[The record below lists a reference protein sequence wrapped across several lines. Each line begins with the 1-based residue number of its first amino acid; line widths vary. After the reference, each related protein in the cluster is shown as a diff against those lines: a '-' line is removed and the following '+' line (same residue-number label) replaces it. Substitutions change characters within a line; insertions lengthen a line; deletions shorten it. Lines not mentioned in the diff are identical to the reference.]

1 MMSNIML
8 RVIRGVFIGIAL
20 ILLVAWTVIPAYW
33 PIKTAFSRP
42 EDAWNW
48 IPGSLTLQNF
58 ISLAAPTVEEYFKG
72 HGIRAAIPIPISLAI
87 RNSLIVSITSSL
99 ISVAIGFLAGYALA
113 RFHYRFKNML
123 EGLIVFSYTFPVFII
138 VIPLLMIYR
147 ILGLYNTLVGLMI
160 AHLAYTVPVSTLL
173 IRSYLLNIPRELED
187 AALVDGA
194 TRIQALLRVV
204 LPVSLPAI
212 ATAFIFAFTL
222 SWGDL
227 LFSITLISSPDI
239 YTVPIVIQFF
249 LWGGEIVDPGGLAAL
264 TLFVGI
270 VPVILYGFMQK
281 YIIQG
286 LLRGALKY
294 G

>member
-1 MMSNIML
+1 MGISIFK
-8 RVIRGVFIGIAL
+8 VIREIVIWISVFLLIAW
-20 ILLVAWTVIPAYW
+20 IIIPAYW
-33 PIKTAFSRP
+33 TIKTAFSRP

-48 IPGSLTLQNF
+48 VPSMLTLQNL
-58 ISLAAPTVEEYFKG
+58 ISLVAPTVEEYFRG
-72 HGIRAAIPIPISLAI
+72 HGIRAALPIPISQAI
-87 RNSLIVSITSSL
+87 RNSFIVSLTSSL
-99 ISVAIGFLAGYALA
+99 ISVALGFLAGYSLA
-113 RFHYRFKNML
+113 RFQYRFKSSI

-147 ILGLYNTLVGLMI
+147 ILGLYNTLLGLAI

-173 IRSYLLNIPRELED
+173 IRSYMLNMPKELED

-194 TRIQALLRVV
+194 TRMQVLIRIV
-204 LPVSLPAI
+204 LPLSLPAI

-227 LFSITLISSPDI
+227 LFSIILISSPEI
-239 YTVPIVIQFF
+239 YTVPIAIQFF

-270 VPVILYGFMQK
+270 VPVILYGFMQR